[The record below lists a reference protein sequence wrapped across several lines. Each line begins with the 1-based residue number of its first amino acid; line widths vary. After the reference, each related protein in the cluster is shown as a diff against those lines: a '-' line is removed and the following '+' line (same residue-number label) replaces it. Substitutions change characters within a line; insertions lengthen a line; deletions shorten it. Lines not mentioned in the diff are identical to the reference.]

1 MIERDIV
8 SMNVNN
14 LVRWICLDHKMSKKE
29 IIELGFDVTKV
40 YKCGQMDD
48 LKKKKMQK
56 EGKKTQL

>member
-48 LKKKKMQK
+48 LKKKKM
-56 EGKKTQL
+56 